1 MTTGLSADSPFHP
14 VATNRVVYENA
25 AVVAFYDRYPVS
37 PGHVL
42 VVARQVTASLFELSE
57 TVQAAVWA
65 AVPKVLALLQTS
77 HRPAGFNIGLNDGQA
92 AGQTIAHAHIHIIP
106 RYSGDQ
112 PDPRGGVRW
121 VLPEKAA
128 YWELI

>member
-1 MTTGLSADSPFHP
+1 MTTGLPADSAFHP
-14 VATNRVVYENA
+14 VATGRIVYEDA

-42 VVARQVTASLFELSE
+42 VVARQVTASLFELPE
-57 TVQAAVWA
+57 TVQSAVWA
-65 AVPKVLALLQTS
+65 AVSKVRALLQDS
-77 HRPAGFNIGLNDGQA
+77 HKPAGFNIGLNDGQA

-112 PDPRGGVRW
+112 SDPRGGVRW
-121 VLPEKAA
+121 IFPEKAE
-128 YWELI
+128 YWE